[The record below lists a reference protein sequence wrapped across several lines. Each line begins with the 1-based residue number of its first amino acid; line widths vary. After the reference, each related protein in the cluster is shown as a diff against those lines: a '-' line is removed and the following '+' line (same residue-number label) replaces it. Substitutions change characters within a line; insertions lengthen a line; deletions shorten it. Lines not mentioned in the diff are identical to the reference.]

1 MTTPTLAFWT
11 QLLCLPDYEVVYCQ
25 KEGDLPLYRMT
36 VAPKNR
42 LGVCP
47 HCGQVSD
54 TIHQTRTR
62 THIKDLSISKE
73 SVYLNV
79 RVLQFECLSC
89 GQHFTPAVPF
99 LAEGAHATERFL
111 ERASQL
117 IRSSDLANAAA
128 FLGVAER
135 TLGDWYYDYL
145 QRRPHPSGQKLK
157 PVRRLGIDELS
168 LKKKQQHYVA
178 VIVDHDNQRVL
189 DVLENREKATV
200 LAYLQQGRRSGL
212 LAQVEEVTTD
222 MWDAYVGA
230 ARQAFGEGVAIT
242 IDRFHVMK
250 NFQEC
255 LTGARRELQ
264 RQLSGAERNQL
275 KGSRW
280 LWVTNPENLTDE
292 EQQQLQAFKQEF
304 PSLGQLADQREALR
318 AIFEDRSIASP
329 SEGRKRL
336 QGWLKQAQGL
346 GLTVLDKFC
355 QTLSH
360 WLDKIANYFRSRG
373 SNGRTE
379 GLNHGLRAILW
390 RAFGMVNFHN
400 FRLRVLHCF
409 GLGLT

>member
-1 MTTPTLAFWT
+1 
-11 QLLCLPDYEVVYCQ
+11 LPEYEVVYCQ
-25 KEGDLPLYRMT
+25 QEGDLQRYRLT

-47 HCGQVSD
+47 HCGKVSD

-62 THIKDLSISKE
+62 EHIKDLSISTE
-73 SVYLNV
+73 AVELNV
-79 RVLQFECLSC
+79 RVLQFACRC
-89 GQHFTPAVPF
+89 GQFFTPPIPF

-111 ERASQL
+111 ERAAQL
-117 IRSSDLANAAA
+117 IRTSDVANAAA
-128 FLGVAER
+128 FLGVPER

-145 QRRPHPSGQKLK
+145 QRRPRPGGQKLK

-168 LKKKQQHYVA
+168 IKKGPQRYVA

-189 DVLENREKATV
+189 EVLESREKAAV
-200 LAYLQQGRRSGL
+200 FAYLQQAQRAGL
-212 LAQVEEVTTD
+212 LADVEEVTTD
-222 MWDAYVGA
+222 MWDAYVEA
-230 ARQAFGEGVAIT
+230 AREAFGDKVIIT
-242 IDRFHVMK
+242 IDRFHVME

-255 LTGARRELQ
+255 LTTARREVQ
-264 RQLSGAERNQL
+264 RPLSGPEREQF

-280 LWVTNPENLTDE
+280 LWVTNPENLTG
-292 EQQQLQAFKQEF
+292 EQRQQLRALKKAF

-318 AIFEDRSIASP
+318 ALFEDRRIASP
-329 SEGRKRL
+329 TEGRKRL
-336 QGWLKQAQGL
+336 QAWLEQAQGL
-346 GLTVLDKFC
+346 GLTALNRFC
-355 QTLSH
+355 KTLSN

-390 RAFGMVNFHN
+390 RAFGMANFHN

-409 GLGLT
+409 G

>member
-1 MTTPTLAFWT
+1 MTTPTFAFWT
-11 QLLCLPDYEVVYCQ
+11 QLLDLADYEVVYCQ
-25 KEGDLPLYRMT
+25 KESDLQRYRIT
-36 VAPKNR
+36 VAPKHR

-47 HCGQVSD
+47 HCGKVSD

-62 THIKDLSISKE
+62 EHIKDLSIGKE
-73 SVYLNV
+73 SVELNV
-79 RVLQFECLSC
+79 RVLQFECVC
-89 GQHFTPAVPF
+89 GQHFTPAIPL

-111 ERASQL
+111 ERAAQL
-117 IRSSDLANAAA
+117 IRTSDVANAAA
-128 FLGVAER
+128 FLGVPER

-145 QRRPHPSGQKLK
+145 QRRPHPGGQQPK

-168 LKKKQQHYVA
+168 LRKKQQHYVA

-189 DVLENREKATV
+189 EVLESREKASV
-200 LAYLQQGRRSGL
+200 LAYLQKAKRQGL
-212 LAQVEEVTTD
+212 LTQVEEVTTD
-222 MWDAYVGA
+222 MWDAYVEA
-230 ARQAFGEGVAIT
+230 AREAFGDKVAIT

-264 RQLSGAERNQL
+264 RQLSDPERDQL

-280 LWVTNPENLTDE
+280 LWVTNPENLTRE
-292 EQQQLQAFKQEF
+292 QQQQLQAFKKAF

-318 AIFEDRSIASP
+318 TIFEDRSIASP
-329 SEGRKRL
+329 VEGRKRL
-336 QGWLKQAQGL
+336 QAWLEQAQGL
-346 GLTVLDKFC
+346 GLTALNRFC
-355 QTLSH
+355 KTLSN

-390 RAFGMVNFHN
+390 RAFGMANFHN

-409 GLGLT
+409 GVSLT